1 MPIETFVLQGMLPA
15 DVFAPGSLTK
25 GAWLTQDFFESSEK
39 GWAQLPQGW
48 NVFFFAGSS
57 KISSSVDDIELYS
70 KVV

>member
-48 NVFFFAGSS
+48 NVFFGSMECRMNTVGTYD
-57 KISSSVDDIELYS
+57 KDII
-70 KVV
+70 

>member
-48 NVFFFAGSS
+48 NVFFFG
-57 KISSSVDDIELYS
+57 
-70 KVV
+70 